1 MQYKDQLNRIVN
13 LRATPEKIVSLVPSQ
28 TELLFDLGLEKEV
41 VGITKFCVHP
51 ADWKKNKVILGGT
64 KKLNIEKIRSI
75 SPDLIIANKEE
86 NDKEQICELSD
97 EFQVWISDVQNLEDS
112 LEMIDT
118 LGKITG
124 KSNTAVEIC
133 RLISENFS
141 RLQANLPVKSQTAIY
156 LIWREP
162 FLTIGRDTFIHN
174 MLTKCGFTNLFAD
187 ELRYPEISADNL
199 KALNPDVI
207 FLSSEPYP
215 FSHEHVSEITSL
227 CPQSDIHL
235 VDGEMF
241 SWYGSHLIKSPD
253 YFRSLIQEVNSA
265 S

>member
-1 MQYKDQLNRIVN
+1 MQYKDQLNRVLN
-13 LRATPEKIVSLVPSQ
+13 LETTPVKIVSLVPSQ

-41 VGITKFCVHP
+41 IGITKFCVHP

-86 NDKEQICELSD
+86 NDKEQISILTD
-97 EFQVWISDVQNLEDS
+97 EFPVWISDVHNLEQS

-118 LGKITG
+118 IGKITG
-124 KSNTAVEIC
+124 KANTAVEIC
-133 RLISENFS
+133 RSICENFS
-141 RLQANLPVKSQTAIY
+141 RLEANLPARSQTVIY
-156 LIWREP
+156 LIWRDP
-162 FLTIGRDTFIHN
+162 FLTIGRDTFIHD
-174 MLTKCGFTNLFAD
+174 MLTKCGFTNLFAN
-187 ELRYPEISADNL
+187 ELRYPEISPNNL
-199 KALNPDVI
+199 KVLNPDII

-215 FSHEHVSEITSL
+215 FSHEHVSEIASL

-241 SWYGSHLIKSPD
+241 SWYGSHLIKVPD
-253 YFRSLIQEVNSA
+253 YFQSLIQEVNSA